1 MLVKIV
7 LIPLEKLRGNLVLEN
22 LIFMKTLKDEMSLI
36 YENKLYQFDSFKVKF
51 KISHQYQ
58 HSSGNLLFFA
68 IFVFCRIILKL

>member
-36 YENKLYQFDSFKVKF
+36 YENKLYQFDSFKF